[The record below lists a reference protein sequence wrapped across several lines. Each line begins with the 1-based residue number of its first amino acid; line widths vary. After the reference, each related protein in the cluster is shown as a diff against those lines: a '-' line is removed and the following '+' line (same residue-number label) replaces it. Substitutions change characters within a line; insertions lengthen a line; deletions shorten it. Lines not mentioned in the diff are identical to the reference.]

1 MSENG
6 ETAAATQVPAAEEE
20 KKHDVD
26 YADDEA
32 KGSVSANLRST
43 ISNRKD
49 SPCRMTTKWC
59 A

>member
-43 ISNRKD
+43 MDNRMD
-49 SPCRMTTKWC
+49 TTCRMTAK
-59 A
+59 